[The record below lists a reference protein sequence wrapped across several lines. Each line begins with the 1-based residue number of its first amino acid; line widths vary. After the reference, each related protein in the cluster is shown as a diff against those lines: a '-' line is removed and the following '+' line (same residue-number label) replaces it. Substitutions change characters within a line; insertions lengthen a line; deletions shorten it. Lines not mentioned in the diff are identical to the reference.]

1 MQFNRLKNGHWTILP
16 SVLKPKCDL
25 VSANYDA
32 HVIDVPE
39 APRNN
44 GFKQISQVDLTYHAL
59 GLSLLDHVGVEGVR
73 LLSCWVHM

>member
-1 MQFNRLKNGHWTILP
+1 MQFNGLKNGQWTILP
-16 SVLKPKCDL
+16 SVLKQKGDL

-32 HVIDVPE
+32 HVIDVLE

-44 GFKQISQVDLTYHAL
+44 GFKQISQVDLTYHPL
-59 GLSLLDHVGVEGVR
+59 GSSLLDQIRVDGVR